1 MVAAFQAMRDD
12 TSGVYVRIMAIF
24 SSAVLRIQIYKERLD
39 SGKLW
44 HEIISPSLEA
54 FVIVGVYNS
63 WNFWCDQKKLYK
75 KKMTLDVDGETPLT
89 KKDLEGRRWSNG
101 QGAKASRFGGWNTDA
116 CELHD
121 DLSEE
126 ADNNR
131 AAAAKST
138 AHVDA
143 SAAGSNNGTVPG
155 SHVLI
160 NLHAKNDNEYF
171 SKRVF
176 EEQYRIEKQSRKRQ
190 FERCWGIRSK
200 ERAGSDTVAKTKR
213 MEKKRRRR
221 LLYDPDNYGGSV
233 STSVLGSNT
242 AACEPVAVSG
252 ANTAASEPCDNI
264 EPCTAYYAA

>member
-1 MVAAFQAMRDD
+1 MFFQDD
-12 TSGVYVRIMAIF
+12 IGCGWKELVDQHW
-24 SSAVLRIQIYKERLD
+24 SS
-39 SGKLW
+39 
-44 HEIISPSLEA
+44 
-54 FVIVGVYNS
+54 
-63 WNFWCDQKKLYK
+63 
-75 KKMTLDVDGETPLT
+75 
-89 KKDLEGRRWSNG
+89 G
-101 QGAKASRFGGWNTDA
+101 QGACAQQFGGWNTNA
-116 CELHD
+116 VELHHD
-121 DLSEE
+121 VCKDSF
-126 ADNNR
+126 DKC

-138 AHVDA
+138 ARVYA
-143 SAAGSNNGTVPG
+143 SAAGSDNGTVGG
-155 SHVLI
+155 SQVLI

-176 EEQYRIEKQSRKRQ
+176 EEQYRIEKQSRKRPL
-190 FERCWGIRSK
+190 ERCWGIKPK
-200 ERAGSDTVAKTKR
+200 EGAGSDTVAKTKR